1 MRVSRWFYCILPIAF
16 IVNLCFTTSSLI
28 WPPYYYNYYF
38 TARQNVHTF
47 SYKKNTPLMRPTTTF
62 LIPNVHIYFVFNL
75 VNTTTNTDKRQQ
87 KRMSAI
93 MMITALS
100 SRYSCSRDWYTVSL
114 LKMSRFIFV
123 LCGSRRYD
131 MLWMFNKHC
140 VLSLRRSEL
149 VSVHVA

>member
-1 MRVSRWFYCILPIAF
+1 
-16 IVNLCFTTSSLI
+16 
-28 WPPYYYNYYF
+28 
-38 TARQNVHTF
+38 
-47 SYKKNTPLMRPTTTF
+47 MRPTTTF

-140 VLSLRRSEL
+140 VLSLRRSKL